1 MIHTWQQLTYIH
13 GLGAELPSHVF
24 NPDKQVYHSQKAFM
38 NTKVLIIETV
48 NKCRQICSDPK
59 QRDNKIIE
67 MRCFKLLGKDTMADL
82 LIEGLKMKE

>member
-1 MIHTWQQLTYIH
+1 
-13 GLGAELPSHVF
+13 
-24 NPDKQVYHSQKAFM
+24 M

-59 QRDNKIIE
+59 QRDNKIIK

-82 LIEGLKMKE
+82 VIEGLKMKE

>member
-1 MIHTWQQLTYIH
+1 
-13 GLGAELPSHVF
+13 
-24 NPDKQVYHSQKAFM
+24 M

-67 MRCFKLLGKDTMADL
+67 MRCFKLLGKDTMVDL